1 MEMDVFLGGAS
12 EVEIL
17 EFKVGKNPYGI
28 NINDIKEI
36 LPYDKAPTPV
46 PNSHPFIEGIIIPR
60 EVVLPIVN
68 LGACF
73 GVKEGNDDNND
84 MNIVANINN
93 MNIAFHVDS
102 VSGIHSVGKDEIK
115 ELNKKIS
122 INIKNEIIGVF
133 ERENRTIEIIDLRKI
148 IANLNSE
155 ISVG

>member
-1 MEMDVFLGGAS
+1 MEMDEFLGGAS

-60 EVVLPIVN
+60 EVVLPVVN

-73 GVKEGNDDNND
+73 GVEDCSDDKIE
-84 MNIVANINN
+84 MNIVANVNSI
-93 MNIAFHVDS
+93 NIAFHVDS
-102 VSGIHSVGKDEIK
+102 VSGIHRVGKDEIK
-115 ELNKKIS
+115 ELNSRIS
-122 INIKNEIIGVF
+122 INIKNVIVGVF
-133 ERENRTIEIIDLRKI
+133 EREDRTIEIVDLRKI
-148 IANLNSE
+148 VSNLNSE